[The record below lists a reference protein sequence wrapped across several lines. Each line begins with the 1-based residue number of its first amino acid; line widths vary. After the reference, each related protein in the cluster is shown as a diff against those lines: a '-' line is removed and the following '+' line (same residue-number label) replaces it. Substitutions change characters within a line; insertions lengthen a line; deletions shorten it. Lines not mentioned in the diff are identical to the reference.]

1 MARLRGGRLA
11 HHPAHRAIDRAGLRG
26 RHGLRAASRLWRRRA
41 APAGRLLCRADSQHA
56 VAGADLHRLFRPL
69 EHGPQALGRD
79 LGGDRPGR
87 QHGRLHH
94 RDHAGRH
101 PVDPAHPARGG
112 RLPGPDSAAGDPACR
127 AAAGDG
133 ARLSRAV
140 EPVRAPDAGLF
151 DHLAD
156 LGRGADGGRQ
166 QRAVRHL
173 PQLRGL
179 HRRGGGLSRS
189 VGALPLRILGDR
201 PRAVRTQATAGD
213 GAMIQLNSNHL
224 LYLVMA
230 AQWTVLLSL
239 IAFAGGALV
248 CLPIALMRVSKVA
261 ALRLVASAYIQL
273 IQGTP
278 LLIVLF
284 LSYFGLGIMGYKL
297 APLVAAGVALTL
309 YAAAFL
315 GEIWRGCIEA
325 VPRTQWEAS
334 DCLGL
339 DRFQQYAYVILPQAF
354 RMAIPPTVG
363 FMVQIVKN
371 TSLASVVGFVELA
384 RAGQIVN
391 NSTFEPFII
400 FCIVAAIY
408 FAMCYPLSLA
418 SRFLERRA
426 NAGRANH

>member
-1 MARLRGGRLA
+1 
-11 HHPAHRAIDRAGLRG
+11 
-26 RHGLRAASRLWRRRA
+26 
-41 APAGRLLCRADSQHA
+41 
-56 VAGADLHRLFRPL
+56 
-69 EHGPQALGRD
+69 
-79 LGGDRPGR
+79 
-87 QHGRLHH
+87 
-94 RDHAGRH
+94 
-101 PVDPAHPARGG
+101 
-112 RLPGPDSAAGDPACR
+112 
-127 AAAGDG
+127 
-133 ARLSRAV
+133 
-140 EPVRAPDAGLF
+140 
-151 DHLAD
+151 
-156 LGRGADGGRQ
+156 
-166 QRAVRHL
+166 
-173 PQLRGL
+173 
-179 HRRGGGLSRS
+179 
-189 VGALPLRILGDR
+189 
-201 PRAVRTQATAGD
+201 
-213 GAMIQLNSNHL
+213 MIQLSAHHVW
-224 LYLVMA
+224 YLIMA

-239 IAFAGGALV
+239 VAFAGGALV
-248 CLPIALMRVSKVA
+248 GLPIALMRVSPNN
-261 ALRLVASAYIQL
+261 ALRIVAGVYIQL

-278 LLIVLF
+278 LLILLF
-284 LSYFGLGIMGYKL
+284 LTYFGLGILGYKL
-297 APLVAAGVALTL
+297 APLVAAGLALTL

>member
-1 MARLRGGRLA
+1 
-11 HHPAHRAIDRAGLRG
+11 
-26 RHGLRAASRLWRRRA
+26 
-41 APAGRLLCRADSQHA
+41 
-56 VAGADLHRLFRPL
+56 
-69 EHGPQALGRD
+69 
-79 LGGDRPGR
+79 
-87 QHGRLHH
+87 
-94 RDHAGRH
+94 
-101 PVDPAHPARGG
+101 
-112 RLPGPDSAAGDPACR
+112 
-127 AAAGDG
+127 
-133 ARLSRAV
+133 
-140 EPVRAPDAGLF
+140 
-151 DHLAD
+151 
-156 LGRGADGGRQ
+156 
-166 QRAVRHL
+166 
-173 PQLRGL
+173 
-179 HRRGGGLSRS
+179 
-189 VGALPLRILGDR
+189 
-201 PRAVRTQATAGD
+201 
-213 GAMIQLNSNHL
+213 MIQLSAHHVW
-224 LYLVMA
+224 YLIMA

-239 IAFAGGALV
+239 VAFAGGALV
-248 CLPIALMRVSKVA
+248 GLPIALMRVSPNN
-261 ALRLVASAYIQL
+261 ALRFVAGGYIQL

-278 LLIVLF
+278 LLILLF
-284 LSYFGLGIMGYKL
+284 LTYFGLGILGYKL
-297 APLVAAGVALTL
+297 APLVAAGLALTL

-354 RMAIPPTVG
+354 KMAIPPTVG

-426 NAGRANH
+426 NAGSASH

>member
-1 MARLRGGRLA
+1 
-11 HHPAHRAIDRAGLRG
+11 
-26 RHGLRAASRLWRRRA
+26 
-41 APAGRLLCRADSQHA
+41 
-56 VAGADLHRLFRPL
+56 
-69 EHGPQALGRD
+69 
-79 LGGDRPGR
+79 
-87 QHGRLHH
+87 
-94 RDHAGRH
+94 
-101 PVDPAHPARGG
+101 
-112 RLPGPDSAAGDPACR
+112 
-127 AAAGDG
+127 
-133 ARLSRAV
+133 
-140 EPVRAPDAGLF
+140 
-151 DHLAD
+151 
-156 LGRGADGGRQ
+156 
-166 QRAVRHL
+166 
-173 PQLRGL
+173 
-179 HRRGGGLSRS
+179 
-189 VGALPLRILGDR
+189 
-201 PRAVRTQATAGD
+201 
-213 GAMIQLNSNHL
+213 MIQLSAHHVW
-224 LYLVMA
+224 YLIMA

-239 IAFAGGALV
+239 VAFAGGALV
-248 CLPIALMRVSKVA
+248 GLPIALMRVSPNN
-261 ALRLVASAYIQL
+261 ALRIVAGGYIQL

-278 LLIVLF
+278 LLILLF
-284 LSYFGLGIMGYKL
+284 LTYFGLGILGYKL
-297 APLVAAGVALTL
+297 TPLVAAGLALTL

-426 NAGRANH
+426 NAGRASH

>member
-1 MARLRGGRLA
+1 
-11 HHPAHRAIDRAGLRG
+11 
-26 RHGLRAASRLWRRRA
+26 
-41 APAGRLLCRADSQHA
+41 
-56 VAGADLHRLFRPL
+56 
-69 EHGPQALGRD
+69 
-79 LGGDRPGR
+79 
-87 QHGRLHH
+87 
-94 RDHAGRH
+94 
-101 PVDPAHPARGG
+101 
-112 RLPGPDSAAGDPACR
+112 
-127 AAAGDG
+127 
-133 ARLSRAV
+133 
-140 EPVRAPDAGLF
+140 
-151 DHLAD
+151 
-156 LGRGADGGRQ
+156 
-166 QRAVRHL
+166 
-173 PQLRGL
+173 
-179 HRRGGGLSRS
+179 
-189 VGALPLRILGDR
+189 
-201 PRAVRTQATAGD
+201 
-213 GAMIQLNSNHL
+213 MIQLSAHHVW
-224 LYLVMA
+224 YLVMA

-248 CLPIALMRVSKVA
+248 GLPIALMRVSPSH
-261 ALRLVASAYIQL
+261 ALRIVAGGYIQL

-278 LLIVLF
+278 LLILLF
-284 LSYFGLGIMGYKL
+284 LTYFGLGILGYKL
-297 APLVAAGVALTL
+297 APLVAAGLALTL

-408 FAMCYPLSLA
+408 FAMCYPLSVA

-426 NAGRANH
+426 NAGRVSH

>member
-1 MARLRGGRLA
+1 
-11 HHPAHRAIDRAGLRG
+11 
-26 RHGLRAASRLWRRRA
+26 
-41 APAGRLLCRADSQHA
+41 
-56 VAGADLHRLFRPL
+56 
-69 EHGPQALGRD
+69 
-79 LGGDRPGR
+79 
-87 QHGRLHH
+87 
-94 RDHAGRH
+94 
-101 PVDPAHPARGG
+101 
-112 RLPGPDSAAGDPACR
+112 
-127 AAAGDG
+127 
-133 ARLSRAV
+133 
-140 EPVRAPDAGLF
+140 
-151 DHLAD
+151 
-156 LGRGADGGRQ
+156 
-166 QRAVRHL
+166 
-173 PQLRGL
+173 
-179 HRRGGGLSRS
+179 
-189 VGALPLRILGDR
+189 
-201 PRAVRTQATAGD
+201 
-213 GAMIQLNSNHL
+213 MIQLNAHHIW
-224 LYLVMA
+224 YLIMA

-248 CLPIALMRVSKVA
+248 GLPIALMRVSPSHTLRIVA
-261 ALRLVASAYIQL
+261 GGYIQL

-278 LLIVLF
+278 LLILLF
-284 LSYFGLGIMGYKL
+284 LTYFGLGILGYKL
-297 APLVAAGVALTL
+297 APLVAAGLALTL

-339 DRFQQYAYVILPQAF
+339 NRFQQYAYVILPQAF

-426 NAGRANH
+426 NAGRASH